1 MTNIAPPPVTLVDNP
16 HAPNVFADSVVG
28 WYLLNGNIRMTFEAT
43 HATHT
48 SSPGPINR
56 VVIGRLVM
64 PMDRAEEMAN
74 GLLDFIKQMKAQAA
88 TPSSATGSAT
98 VN

>member
-1 MTNIAPPPVTLVDNP
+1 MTNIAPPPVNMLDNP
-16 HAPNVFADSVVG
+16 HAPNVFADSATG
-28 WYLLNGNIRMTFEAT
+28 WYLLNGNIRITLEAT
-43 HATHT
+43 HAGHA
-48 SSPGPINR
+48 SNPGPINR

-64 PMDRAEEMAN
+64 PIDRAEEMAA

-88 TPSSATGSAT
+88 TPASAQGSST